1 MHEMNRNTIIFKW
14 MLTAISIVVTLILI
28 ALLIVG
34 LSNSEADMWILLTA
48 VSLGSVAIALSAVGI
63 IWALHYYI
71 Q

>member
-14 MLTAISIVVTLILI
+14 ILTVIAIAVSLILI

-34 LSNSEADMWILLTA
+34 LSNSEADMWLLLTA
-48 VSLGSVAIALSAVGI
+48 ASLGSVVIALSAVGI
-63 IWALHYYI
+63 IWALHYHI